1 MNKNETK
8 TKEPLQK
15 KCVKRTLFSNDQI
28 KTPVSKESILSPNF
42 KEFKFHIK
50 QQAKTS
56 TPKRV
61 KNDSSSDDEEFYA
74 KTCRRVMRRN
84 KNEND

>member
-42 KEFKFHIK
+42 KEFKCHIK
-50 QQAKTS
+50 QQATTS

-61 KNDSSSDDEEFYA
+61 KNDLSSDDEEFYG
-74 KTCRRVMRRN
+74 KLCRRVFRRN
-84 KNEND
+84 KND